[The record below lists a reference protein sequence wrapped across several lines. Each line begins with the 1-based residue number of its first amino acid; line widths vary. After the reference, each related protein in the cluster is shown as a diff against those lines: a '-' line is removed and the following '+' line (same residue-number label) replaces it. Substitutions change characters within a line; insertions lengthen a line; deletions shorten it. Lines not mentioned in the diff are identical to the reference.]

1 MVDLALYGGPLKRE
15 IIKRAFGYCGQS
27 TTEFELSPEEYTQG
41 LQLLND
47 QMAVLGEASGYNF
60 PVTGDG
66 NPEEESG
73 LAAQDVL
80 GASVYLAQ
88 LLAPTIGKALA
99 LSDTQKRACSNFLV
113 KCTAIPQMQLG
124 RGTIRGK
131 GARFRRSF
139 GPFFI
144 TDISDSEVAQ

>member
-1 MVDLALYGGPLKRE
+1 
-15 IIKRAFGYCGQS
+15 
-27 TTEFELSPEEYTQG
+27 
-41 LQLLND
+41 
-47 QMAVLGEASGYNF
+47 
-60 PVTGDG
+60 VTGDG

-88 LLAPTIGKALA
+88 LLSPTIGKALA

-113 KCTAIPQMQLG
+113 KCTAIPQMELG
-124 RGTIRGK
+124 RSTVRGK
-131 GARFRRSF
+131 GNRWQRWR

-144 TDISDSEVAQ
+144 TDISDEEVIQ

>member
-1 MVDLALYGGPLKRE
+1 MVQIALYGGPLKRE

-47 QMAVLGEASGYNF
+47 QMAVLGDASGYNF
-60 PVTGDG
+60 PATGDG

-113 KCTAIPQMQLG
+113 KCTAIPQMELG
-124 RGTIRGK
+124 RSTVRGK
-131 GARFRRSF
+131 GNRWSRWR

-144 TDISDSEVAQ
+144 TDISDSEVSQ

>member
-1 MVDLALYGGPLKRE
+1 VTTISLYGGPLKRE

-47 QMAVLGEASGYNF
+47 QMAVLGAASGYNF

-88 LLAPTIGKALA
+88 LLSPTIGKALA

-113 KCTAIPQMQLG
+113 KCTAIPQMELG
-124 RGTIRGK
+124 RSTVRGK
-131 GARFRRSF
+131 GNRWSRWR